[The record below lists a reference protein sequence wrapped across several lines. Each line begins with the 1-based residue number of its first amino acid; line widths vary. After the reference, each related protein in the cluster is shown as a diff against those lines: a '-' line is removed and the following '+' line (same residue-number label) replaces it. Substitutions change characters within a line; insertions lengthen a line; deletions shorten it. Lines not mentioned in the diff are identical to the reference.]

1 MITEK
6 DRFFID
12 LIVELSVAY
21 NTERM
26 VRQALEKEKVKIE
39 KENEKF
45 ESWWNAAEIK
55 ADSLETENDTLR
67 AENET
72 LKEKQADL
80 ENQLTEIAQAKAPI
94 MTDSAAK
101 GEL

>member
-1 MITEK
+1 MRRK
-6 DRFFID
+6 
-12 LIVELSVAY
+12 
-21 NTERM
+21 
-26 VRQALEKEKVKIE
+26 KVKIE

-45 ESWWNAAEIK
+45 ESWWNTAEIK

-80 ENQLTEIAQAKAPI
+80 ENQLTELSQAKVTI